1 MKKLLATMIAGLL
14 IATSFN
20 TVCAQSKIP
29 DLSKINDPE
38 AWTLHNRE
46 IMDDEV
52 VHLNGQPGDGLLWI
66 NDLNFENGT
75 IDVDIKGIDERG
87 RSFVGIAFHILN
99 DSTFDAIY
107 FRPFNFK
114 SPERKGHSVQYISHP
129 KNTWYYLRENHP
141 EKYENPVNPVPEPA
155 GWFHA
160 TIEVNYPKVSV
171 YVDKAKEPSLVIE
184 QLSDRKEGHLGFWV
198 GHNSEGWF
206 RNLKITAE
214 RE

>member
-1 MKKLLATMIAGLL
+1 MKKLLASMIVCLFL
-14 IATSFN
+14 TISFN
-20 TVCAQSKIP
+20 SIYAQTKVP

-38 AWTLHNRE
+38 VWTLHNRV

-52 VHLNGQPGDGLLWI
+52 VHLNDQPGDGLLLM
-66 NDLNFENGT
+66 NDLNFKNGT

-114 SPERKGHSVQYISHP
+114 SPERNGHSVQYISHP
-129 KNTWYYLRENHP
+129 KNTWYYLRENFP
-141 EKYENPVNPVPEPA
+141 EKYENPVNPVPEPT

-160 TIEVNYPKVSV
+160 TIVVEYPKVSV
-171 YVDKAKEPSLVIE
+171 YVDNAKDPSLVIE
-184 QLSDRKEGHLGFWV
+184 QLSDRKEGPLGFWV

-206 RNLKITAE
+206 RNLEITMK
-214 RE
+214 

>member
-1 MKKLLATMIAGLL
+1 MKKLLVTMMAGLL
-14 IATSFN
+14 FTTSFN
-20 TVCAQSKIP
+20 MVDAQSKIP

-38 AWTLHNRE
+38 VWTLHNRE

-52 VHLNGQPGDGLLWI
+52 VHLNGQPSDGLLWI
-66 NDLNFENGT
+66 NDMVFKNGT

-87 RSFVGIAFHILN
+87 QSFVGFAFHILN

-129 KNTWYYLRENHP
+129 KNTWYFLRENFP
-141 EKYENPVNPVPEPA
+141 EKYENPVSPVPDPT

-160 TIEVNYPKVSV
+160 TIEVDYPTVSV
-171 YVDKAKEPSLVIE
+171 FVDNNKEPSLVIE
-184 QLSDRKEGHLGFWV
+184 QISDRKTGQLGFWV

-206 RNLKITAE
+206 RNLKITE
-214 RE
+214 K

>member
-1 MKKLLATMIAGLL
+1 MKKLLVTMFAGLL
-14 IATSFN
+14 LATCFN
-20 TVCAQSKIP
+20 TVCAQSKVP

-38 AWTLHNRE
+38 VWSLHNRE
-46 IMDDEV
+46 ILDDDV

-66 NDLNFENGT
+66 NDLNFKNGT

-114 SPERKGHSVQYISHP
+114 SPERNGHSLQYISHP
-129 KNTWYYLRENHP
+129 KNTWYYLRENFP
-141 EKYENPVNPVPEPA
+141 EKYENPVNPVPKPK

-160 TIEVNYPKVSV
+160 TIVVDYPKVSV

-184 QLSDRKEGHLGFWV
+184 QISDRKEGQLGFWV
-198 GHNSEGWF
+198 GNNSEGWF
-206 RNLKITAE
+206 RNLKITAK
-214 RE
+214 